1 MATLNSVTILNF
13 LKQHFGQE
21 LSKQEIA
28 EGANVSVSAVG
39 LTMKSHVDN
48 GRATMR
54 VEEREE
60 TDDKGKPKTKK
71 YYFYTLTEEGLAFD
85 LETYEAEK
93 KARDAEKRKAA
104 RETKKA
110 AEAE

>member
-1 MATLNSVTILNF
+1 MATLNSTLILNF
-13 LKQHFGQE
+13 LKAHFGQE

-54 VEEREE
+54 VEEREDE
-60 TDDKGKPKTKK
+60 DENGKTKK

-85 LETYEAEK
+85 LEAYEAEK

-104 RETKKA
+104 REAKKA